1 MKIKRYLVDSLRM
14 VRDDDVDRTAIV
26 IDLTE
31 EELLKAYREQER
43 IFQLNDAYN
52 QLCDYLGFVV
62 DNTEPSAED
71 KAAIQQFTFEYG
83 FNPSWLVNKD
93 SPYYALERI
102 VDKFNHY
109 HDCNLDE
116 NSLYQSICEQ
126 VLDELREVS

>member
-1 MKIKRYLVDSLRM
+1 MKIKRYLVDSLKM
-14 VRDDDVDRTAIV
+14 VRDDDKDRTAIV

-31 EELLKAYREQER
+31 EELLKAYREQEH

-52 QLCDYLGFVV
+52 QLCDYLGFNA

-102 VDKFNHY
+102 VDKFNY
-109 HDCNLDE
+109 YYDCNLDE
-116 NSLYQSICEQ
+116 NSLYQSFCEQ

>member
-31 EELLKAYREQER
+31 DELLEAYREQEHN
-43 IFQLNDAYN
+43 FKLKNAYN
-52 QLCDYLGFVV
+52 QLCDYLGFIV

-71 KAAIQQFTFEYG
+71 KAAIQQFTFKYG
-83 FNPSWLVNKD
+83 FDPFWLVHEG
-93 SPYYALERI
+93 SPHYALERI
-102 VDKFNHY
+102 EDKFNHY

-116 NSLYQSICEQ
+116 NSLYQSFCRQ